1 MVFVGFALG
10 LAIGALLGYARAKGV
25 NQKPKSQ
32 PVTWE
37 QMMAHATRLPKNDPE
52 LASDVERDIE
62 MQFKEL

>member
-1 MVFVGFALG
+1 MHQNPDS
-10 LAIGALLGYARAKGV
+10 R
-25 NQKPKSQ
+25 

-52 LASDVERDIE
+52 LAGDLERDIE